1 MKLSTF
7 LRTRDLARSILDLA
21 DLLLAALPALCRLLA
36 LALCERVGGM
46 DAVVLGN
53 DLAIFGKDI
62 VVGHGVA
69 LAIWG

>member
-1 MKLSTF
+1 
-7 LRTRDLARSILDLA
+7 
-21 DLLLAALPALCRLLA
+21 
-36 LALCERVGGM
+36 M